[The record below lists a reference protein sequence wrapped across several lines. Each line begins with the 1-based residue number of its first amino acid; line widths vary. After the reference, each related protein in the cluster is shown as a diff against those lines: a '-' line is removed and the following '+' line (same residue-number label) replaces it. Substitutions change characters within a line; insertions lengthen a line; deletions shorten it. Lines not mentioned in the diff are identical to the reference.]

1 MAILQTYATT
11 GIREEL
17 SDKIW
22 DISPEKTPFTSGAP
36 KGTVRNTFSEWLID
50 ELAPPDLTNAF
61 VQGFDV
67 GAEEAVTQP
76 SRLGNRT
83 QISAK
88 TAKVAKTVEATDRA
102 GRRGEMARAVAR
114 KTAELKRDIESIL
127 LSNQAADAGDA
138 SNESYTGSVLAFI
151 KTNVD
156 KASDGVNPVYTT
168 VPDDVRTDGTP
179 RAYTEDIHKNV
190 LELMWNEGADADTVM
205 VNGHQKGVASTF
217 TGIAQIRK
225 DAPGRKQATVIGGV
239 DVYVGD
245 FNEITFVPNRFMR
258 TIDALY
264 LDRSMYQFATLRP
277 LSVTELAKVGSSD
290 RRLIEIEYM
299 LKVMNEKGL
308 GLATDLDDG
317 T

>member
-1 MAILQTYATT
+1 MAILQTFATV

-22 DISPEKTPFTSGAP
+22 DISPEKTPFTSGAM
-36 KGTVRNTFSEWLID
+36 KGTVKNTLSEWQID
-50 ELAPPDLTNAF
+50 ELAAPDDDNAF

-67 GAEEAVTQP
+67 SSEEAVSQP

-102 GRRGEMARAVAR
+102 GRKGEMARAIAR
-114 KTAELKRDIESIL
+114 KTAELKRDIETIL

-138 SNESYTGSVLAFI
+138 TNASYTGSVLAFI
-151 KTNVD
+151 KSNVN
-156 KASDGVNPVYTT
+156 KAGDGANPSYTT
-168 VPDDVRTDGTP
+168 LPDDPRGDGTQ
-179 RAYTEDIHKNV
+179 RAYSEVIHKNV
-190 LELMWNEGADADTVM
+190 LEQMWVAGAEPDRVM
-205 VNGHQKGVASTF
+205 VNAFQKQVASTF

-225 DAPGRKQATVIGGV
+225 SVEGAKQATVIGAA

-245 FNEITFVPNRFMR
+245 FGQVTFVPNRFMR
-258 TIDALY
+258 TRDALY
-264 LDRSMYQFATLRP
+264 LDSSMYKFSTLRP
-277 LSVTELAKVGSSD
+277 LSVTPLAVVGSSD

-299 LKVMNEKGL
+299 LQVMNEKGL
-308 GLATDLDDG
+308 GLAADLTDS
-317 T
+317 